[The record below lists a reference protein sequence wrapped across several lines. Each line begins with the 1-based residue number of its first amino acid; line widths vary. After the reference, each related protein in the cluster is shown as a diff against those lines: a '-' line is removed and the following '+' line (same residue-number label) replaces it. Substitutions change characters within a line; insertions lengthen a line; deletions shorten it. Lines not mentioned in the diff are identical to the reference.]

1 MPRIFSHILFS
12 LPLWW
17 IASAQAAP
25 ELPLWAAASWR
36 NDVATVKVHLAAGT
50 NVDEV
55 DDWTGKTPLHYAA
68 EYGNLEIAVLLLGAG
83 AKARHIDDDK
93 ATALHHAAVGGFVD
107 VARLLLAH
115 GADINAKDKRAETPM
130 DGAVFFGHTNVTD
143 LLKEYYGFS
152 RYERSKHFLL
162 EVTALAPGWYG
173 FLNKKMRVEARKFQI
188 LASEDL
194 INWRAIKVL
203 DFNAETFVYKD
214 PKTSKY
220 SQRFFRVAPYTEPPL
235 KSSNLIDIHYEWFE
249 AKPINGTLDALS
261 GEWPV
266 SEMVANP
273 GFEAKGDGQ
282 RAKGTYIVEDTTY
295 AQYVEVGDG
304 KWEGVKDHRIMMGL
318 GWNPE
323 GLLLTI
329 EVEDDFHHHTNK
341 DATAGDS
348 VKVLFTNDERSRVLG
363 EFAFALSDPFLATDF
378 IYDKDRLTDE
388 DAPQRAGFV
397 EQITGDAAFNV
408 VIRRKQK
415 TIDPSTG
422 TTVYEFWFSPQTLGV
437 AKLKKD
443 LYFGLGVVVVD
454 SDPDAPGLTG
464 WAGWG
469 PESVLF
475 EAKPSEAAAV
485 ILTGDPDEGDE

>member
-1 MPRIFSHILFS
+1 MLTNFSRILLS

-17 IASAQAAP
+17 LVSAQAAP

-36 NDVATVKVHLAAGT
+36 NDVEKVKAHLAAGT
-50 NVDEV
+50 DADEV

-68 EYGNLEIAVLLLGAG
+68 EYGNLEIAGLLIDAG
-83 AKARHIDDDK
+83 ANVRHIDDDK

-107 VARLLLAH
+107 VAKLLLAH
-115 GADINAKDKRAETPM
+115 GANINAKDKRAETPM
-130 DGAVFFGHTNVTD
+130 DGAVFFGHTPVTD
-143 LLKEYYGFS
+143 LLKEYYGIT
-152 RYERSKHFLL
+152 RYERGNHFLL

-173 FLNKKMRVEARKFQI
+173 FLNKKMRVESREFQI
-188 LASEDL
+188 LSSEDL
-194 INWRAIKVL
+194 IRWRAIKVL
-203 DFNAETFVYKD
+203 DFDAETLVYKD
-214 PKTSKY
+214 RKTSKY
-220 SQRFFRVAPYTEPPL
+220 SQRFFRVAPYTDPPL
-235 KSSNLIDIHYEWFE
+235 KSSNLIDIQYEWFE
-249 AKPINGTLDALS
+249 AKPIEGALDALS
-261 GEWPV
+261 GEWPG

-282 RAKGTYIVEDTTY
+282 RAKGAYIVGDTTY

-318 GWNPE
+318 GWNPD
-323 GLLLTI
+323 GIQLTI
-329 EVEDDFHHHTNK
+329 VVEDDYHHHTNK
-341 DATAGDS
+341 EAAEGDA
-348 VKVLFTNDERSRVLG
+348 VKVLFTNAERRKVLG
-363 EFAFALSDPFLATDF
+363 EFAFALSDPFLADDF
-378 IYDKDRLTDE
+378 IYDKDRLADTE
-388 DAPQRAGFV
+388 APQRAGFV

-422 TTVYEFWFSPQTLGV
+422 PTVYEFWFSPQTIGL
-437 AKLKKD
+437 AKLKENVT
-443 LYFGLGVVVVD
+443 FGLGVAVID

-485 ILTGDPDEGDE
+485 ILTADPEE